1 MEKTRLSAQQ
11 NLLYRQLPGFL
22 RELREKAGLSQR
34 KMATALSRC
43 PSYIY
48 NCETGNR
55 RVDIAEFIQ
64 WCKCCGV
71 SPKSQFNKFLELVE

>member
-1 MEKTRLSAQQ
+1 MEKTRTSAQQ
-11 NLLYRQLPGFL
+11 SLKYRQLPVFL

-34 KMATALSRC
+34 AMAKLVSRS

-71 SPKSQFNKFLELVE
+71 SPLLFPLNYAAGA